1 MPKLTLTE
9 DEQALLVLLSQRER
23 DAVLLSLFAEQARP
37 MGEAA
42 AAVYRGILRRER
54 ARRLD
59 AARSKRYRDGRRMRA
74 GAPAALLPSA
84 QPDRPAP
91 PKVQWADHVAMT
103 EAQHEKLLASY
114 GRADTARL
122 IEILDNYKGSTGKV
136 YRDDYRAILSWCV
149 RRLEEDKARAGGN
162 VFLDMLREG
171 ETT

>member
-91 PKVQWADHVAMT
+91 PKVQWA
-103 EAQHEKLLASY
+103 QHEKLLASY
-114 GRADTARL
+114 GRADTAKL